1 MTLKS
6 ILKKQSRLENFIKSE
21 FPDTNNTG
29 KPIDKLTASIPY

>member
-6 ILKKQSRLENFIKSE
+6 MLKKQSRLQDFIKSE

-29 KPIDKLTASIPY
+29 KPIDEITASIPY